1 LGKHVSH
8 CCGPRNTVLHCIS
21 AAFLPLTEEKLLNNK
36 DDLSGC
42 FRWMVGELIT
52 HARYDG
58 H

>member
-1 LGKHVSH
+1 M
-8 CCGPRNTVLHCIS
+8 PRSADVPVIVTV
-21 AAFLPLTEEKLLNNK
+21 LTEEKLLNK

-42 FRWMVGELIT
+42 FSWMVDELII